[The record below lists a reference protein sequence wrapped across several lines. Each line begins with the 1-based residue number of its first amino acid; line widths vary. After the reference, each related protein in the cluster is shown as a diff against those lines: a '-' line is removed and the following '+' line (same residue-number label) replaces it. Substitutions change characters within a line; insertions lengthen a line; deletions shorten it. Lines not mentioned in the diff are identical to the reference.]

1 MCVCGHVHVC
11 VKGRKGTRATVS
23 CKCKKTKHLL
33 QWRGVSSALVFRL
46 CCLRFNRLIN
56 TNEKLDCTEVAAL
69 TLTSATGHLSLL
81 SRVQSTYSDDYIF
94 TVRAVMRVDTYL
106 EDPLRFAHDL
116 YHLHIIMVGL
126 CKRPC
131 PTTKVGPTSLSEYLI
146 GLQLRT
152 IQHAPQ

>member
-1 MCVCGHVHVC
+1 M
-11 VKGRKGTRATVS
+11 RTTTS
-23 CKCKKTKHLL
+23 CKCKNTKHLL
-33 QWRGVSSALVFRL
+33 QLKGVSFAFFFPL
-46 CCLRFNRLIN
+46 CCLRLNHLIN
-56 TNEKLDCTEVAAL
+56 TSKKLNRTKVAGL
-69 TLTSATGHLSLL
+69 TLTSATGHLSPL

-94 TVRAVMRVDTYL
+94 TARAVMRVDTYL

-131 PTTKVGPTSLSEYLI
+131 RTTKAGPTSLSEYLI

-152 IQHAPQ
+152 IQRRSPR